1 MKRIVSVSI
10 GSAKR
15 DSRVEADI
23 LGEHFLIERVGTDG
37 DKNKAKRLI
46 AELDGQVDAFGLGGI
61 DLFLWAGRRRYAV
74 RDAVEIARAAKISP
88 VVDGSGL
95 KHTLERKVASF
106 VEKETGYSFKGKK
119 ILMVSAVDRLGLAES
134 LAGTGAHMT
143 FGDLIFALHIPIPL
157 HSLSTLNLLALVIL
171 PVVTRLPFEYLYPTG
186 KSQETSD
193 LRHARFYDQA
203 DVIAGDFHFIRRY
216 MPSTL
221 GGKVIITNTVTYE
234 DVELLRKAG
243 VSMLV
248 TTTPELGGRSF
259 GTNVVEAIL
268 VSLAGKRPEE
278 LSFSDYEEWLEKTGF
293 RPRIVKF

>member
-1 MKRIVSVSI
+1 
-10 GSAKR
+10 
-15 DSRVEADI
+15 
-23 LGEHFLIERVGTDG
+23 
-37 DKNKAKRLI
+37 
-46 AELDGQVDAFGLGGI
+46 
-61 DLFLWAGRRRYAV
+61 
-74 RDAVEIARAAKISP
+74 
-88 VVDGSGL
+88 
-95 KHTLERKVASF
+95 
-106 VEKETGYSFKGKK
+106 
-119 ILMVSAVDRLGLAES
+119 
-134 LAGTGAHMT
+134 
-143 FGDLIFALHIPIPL
+143 
-157 HSLSTLNLLALVIL
+157 
-171 PVVTRLPFEYLYPTG
+171 PTG